1 MPENDITALL
11 VEEDVVIAQLVPSQG
26 IRTELDT
33 VYLYNPDAVSVKHDE
48 TLKGNGTSGNLL
60 GISDEVMAKIEHGS
74 STFIFD
80 FDASSTFW
88 VIYHNLN
95 KRPTVTVVDSTNA
108 VVESTVEYLGNNAV
122 QITLNSPF
130 KGQAYLN

>member
-1 MPENDITALL
+1 MAEIKVSLRQTNQNVNAT
-11 VEEDVVIAQLVPSQG
+11 IAQTSQSMGVNMEMG
-26 IRTELDT
+26 IVNK
-33 VYLYNPDAVSVKHDE
+33 VYHDD
-48 TLKGNGTSGNLL
+48 TLKGDGRPENLL
-60 GISDEVMAKIEHGS
+60 GLSESIIQRIDRGGD
-74 STFIFD
+74 TFIFD
-80 FDASSTFW
+80 FDATSTFW

-95 KRPTVTVVDSTNA
+95 KRPSVTVVDSTNA

>member
-1 MPENDITALL
+1 MAEIKVSLRQTNQNVNAI
-11 VEEDVVIAQLVPSQG
+11 VAQTSQSMGVNMEMG
-26 IRTELDT
+26 IVNK
-33 VYLYNPDAVSVKHDE
+33 VYHDD
-48 TLKGNGTSGNLL
+48 TLKGDGRPENLL
-60 GISDEVMAKIEHGS
+60 GLSESIIQRIDRGGD
-74 STFIFD
+74 TFIFD

-95 KRPTVTVVDSTNA
+95 KRPSVVVVDSTNA